1 MSAVLTTMIYQVGDV
16 TSAKKLFT
24 TLLGAEPYAD
34 APYYVGWRVGELE
47 VGLTPKQ
54 QELNG
59 LIGYYD
65 VEDIVA
71 ALQSL
76 VDAGATTLQEPRNV
90 GGGLQVA
97 SVAVGDGNIIGLRQ
111 NP

>member
-1 MSAVLTTMIYQVGDV
+1 MSAVLTTMIYQVGDI

-24 TLLGAEPYAD
+24 TLLDAEPYAD
-34 APYYVGWRVGELE
+34 APYYVGWHVGELE
-47 VGLTPKQ
+47 IGLTPKQ

-90 GGGLQVA
+90 GRGLQVA
-97 SVAVGDGNIIGLRQ
+97 SVAVGDGNVIGLRQ